1 MIRHIRSV
9 RGIRSQPARA
19 VWIEIAVPPTP
30 GAGCWSQPARA
41 VWIEIKMNS
50 GKESVSS
57 LSQPARAVRI
67 RNIPG
72 TRMSGRQN
80 PVSGQRMWEVEQ
92 NKYR

>member
-1 MIRHIRSV
+1 MKFVLKSTGKNNHP
-9 RGIRSQPARA
+9 SQPAR
-19 VWIEIAVPPTP
+19 V
-30 GAGCWSQPARA
+30 

-57 LSQPARAVRI
+57 LSQPARAVCI

-80 PVSGQRMWEVEQ
+80 PVSGQRMWEVGQ